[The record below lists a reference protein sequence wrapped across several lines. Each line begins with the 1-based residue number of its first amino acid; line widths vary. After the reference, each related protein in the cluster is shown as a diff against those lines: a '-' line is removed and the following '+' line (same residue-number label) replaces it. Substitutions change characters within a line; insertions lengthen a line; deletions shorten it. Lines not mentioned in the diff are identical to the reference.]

1 MAKRRRR
8 ALTEE
13 ERAEKRVAEREL
25 IETAIEQL
33 RSSEGWQTWLRVRGH
48 FHSYSFRNQVLI
60 AFQHPGATRVAGFR
74 RWLDLGYAVRKGERG
89 ISILAPCPPSKKK
102 LRRWREAGANPDDK
116 PRTFFRLVK
125 VFDRSQVDPLPDFP
139 GGVPDLEPPAIFQPI
154 EGDGLAR
161 FLLPLQAF
169 ASSIGYSFVV
179 EPTPPGVNG
188 YCSPPEQKIAVHEVS
203 HALLHVDNGE
213 DDPKLRRD
221 EEEVVVECVASSICS
236 SLGFDTSGFSVPY
249 MASWGNGQEIGR
261 YGELI
266 DRLAT
271 RIEDALLPDHQAGDS
286 SAESSPEPI
295 AA

>member
-1 MAKRRRR
+1 M
-8 ALTEE
+8 
-13 ERAEKRVAEREL
+13 
-25 IETAIEQL
+25 
-33 RSSEGWQTWLRVRGH
+33 
-48 FHSYSFRNQVLI
+48 I

-102 LRRWREAGANPDDK
+102 LREWREAGANPDDK

-139 GGVPDLEPPAIFQPI
+139 GGARAVDPPAIFQPI

-188 YCSPPEQKIAVHEVS
+188 YCSPRERKIAVQPVSDRYSPNAQLKTGVHEVS
-203 HALLHVDNGE
+203 HALLHVDNDE

-221 EEEVVVECVASSICS
+221 EEEVVVECVAYSICS

-249 MASWGNGQEIGR
+249 MASWGNGEEIGR

-286 SAESSPEPI
+286 STESSPEPI

>member
-1 MAKRRRR
+1 LSNCAPAR
-8 ALTEE
+8 AGE
-13 ERAEKRVAEREL
+13 
-25 IETAIEQL
+25 
-33 RSSEGWQTWLRVRGH
+33 SWLRVRRH

-89 ISILAPCPPSKKK
+89 ISILTPCPPSKKR
-102 LRRWREAGANPDDK
+102 LREWREAGADPDDK

-139 GGVPDLEPPAIFQPI
+139 GGVPDLSPPAIFQPI
-154 EGDGLAR
+154 EGTGLAR

-179 EPTPPGVNG
+179 EPTPASVNG
-188 YCSPPEQKIAVHEVS
+188 YCSPREQKIAVQPVSERYSPNAQLKTGIHEVS

-221 EEEVVVECVASSICS
+221 EEEVVVECVAYSSCS
-236 SLGFDTSGFSVPY
+236 SLGLDTSGFSVPY
-249 MASWGNGQEIGR
+249 MASWGNGEEIGR

-271 RIEDALLPDHQAGDS
+271 RIEDALLLGRS
-286 SAESSPEPI
+286 SPQSSPEPI